1 MTTEAAPATTGGAP
15 AGDPATTGG
24 APTSQPAT
32 PWFQGADY
40 NDDDRAALVSK
51 GWDKLPT
58 AVPKPVLESYR
69 NLERIMGNKANA
81 VILPRPDDVE
91 GQKELFSKLGK
102 PAKAEEYKLPASFTP
117 DKAQNLNPE
126 LVKRFQGWAD
136 KANLTNDQF
145 GALVEQHEAA
155 VAEAEAKADQQ
166 WELEKTQ
173 TVEKLRVEFGDQYG
187 EQIARGNLLIT
198 QGLMTKDQAAGLAEA
213 MGHEA
218 ATRMMIKLGSTLAQH
233 KAVGMDNGG
242 KNADGFVTDKAR
254 ALARINAIK
263 SLGPKATGP
272 DADFRA
278 ILNDPGHPEH
288 NRVLNDWRNL
298 QATAFGGQKKSA

>member
-1 MTTEAAPATTGGAP
+1 VTTEAAPATTGQEGAAP
-15 AGDPATTGG
+15 AAASPNG
-24 APTSQPAT
+24 ATSQPAT
-32 PWFQGADY
+32 PWFAGADY
-40 NDDDRAALVSK
+40 SDDDRASLVSK

-69 NLERIMGNKANA
+69 NLESLLGNKANA

-91 GQKELFSKLGK
+91 GRKALMSKLGK
-102 PAKAEEYKLPASFTP
+102 PEKAEEYKLPASITP
-117 DKAQNLNPE
+117 DKAQNLNPA
-126 LVKRFQGWAD
+126 LVKQFQTWAD
-136 KANLTNDQF
+136 KADLTNDQF

-155 VAEAEAKADQQ
+155 VEAAEKAADQQ

-198 QGLMTKDQAAGLAEA
+198 QGLMTKEQAADLATA

-218 ATRMMIKLGSTLAQH
+218 ATRMMIKLGSSLAQH
-233 KAVGMDNGG
+233 KTIGLNG
-242 KNADGFVTDKAR
+242 NAPSDGFVTDKAR
-254 ALARINAIK
+254 ALARINSIK

-272 DADFRA
+272 DADFRS

-288 NRVLNDWRNL
+288 NRVLNEWRTL
-298 QATAFGGQKKSA
+298 QAAAFGGQKKSA